1 VSTSLPGETD
11 SASDETGDGPAVE
24 SQPGPTPEPQLPE
37 KHHRNVQGGAAR
49 AAVFG
54 VSDGLVS
61 NIAIVLGFAGANPVP
76 SLVRLAGLVGL
87 IGGAV
92 SMAAG
97 EFVSMTAQAELLE
110 RELEME
116 RIELRRSPEMETAE
130 LAAIYMARGVDR
142 KTAEEMSSQLMRNP
156 ELALETH
163 AREELGID
171 PDELG
176 SPIAAS
182 VSSFFSFAVGATV
195 PLFPWFFGGGTAAV
209 MASIILGTIAAVLV
223 GGLLGRF
230 TGRHVFRSALRQLVF
245 TAIPALITFVLGSLA
260 GVGTVG

>member
-1 VSTSLPGETD
+1 MARRASED
-11 SASDETGDGPAVE
+11 SGTPSGDAAGRPAGNE
-24 SQPGPTPEPQLPE
+24 EIPPPE

-61 NIAIVLGFAGANPVP
+61 NVAIVLGFAGADPRP
-76 SLVRLAGLVGL
+76 GLIRLAGLAGL

-97 EFVSMTAQAELLE
+97 EYISMTAQSELLQ

-116 RIELRRSPEMETAE
+116 RIELHRRPDTERQELADIYRSRGVDQHTAEE
-130 LAAIYMARGVDR
+130 LAA
-142 KTAEEMSSQLMRNP
+142 QLMRDP

-171 PDELG
+171 PNDLG
-176 SPIAAS
+176 SPVAAA
-182 VSSFFSFAVGATV
+182 VSSFLCFTLGALV
-195 PLFPWFFGGGTAAV
+195 PLIPWFFGGGTAAV
-209 MASIILGTIAAVLV
+209 VASVVLGALAALGV
-223 GGLLGRF
+223 GTALARF
-230 TGRHVFRSALRQLVF
+230 TGRPLVASALRQLLVS
-245 TAIPALITFVLGSLA
+245 AVPAALTYALGSA
-260 GVGTVG
+260 VGIGGI